1 MFRIII
7 TLLAITICSIVIF
20 ALIYDRYPDRNSDKG
35 FLDALYTSTMIQTL
49 VGIQIEPTSRIVKF
63 AMILQSIISYLITA
77 HIIIFGHTYIKN
89 I

>member
-1 MFRIII
+1 MFKIII
-7 TLLAITICSIVIF
+7 TLLAITVCSIVIF
-20 ALIYDRYPDRNSDKG
+20 ALLYDKYTNKG

-49 VGIQIEPTSRIVKF
+49 VGIQQEPTSNTVKSG
-63 AMILQSIISYLITA
+63 MILQSIISYFITA